1 MLAAYYFV
9 TAQIMNTPI
18 KIIDLF
24 SGPGGLGE
32 GFSALKH
39 SDGNPV
45 FKIATSIE
53 KEKSAH
59 ATLKLRAFYR
69 QFGNNVPEEYFDFL
83 KGNLGPKPEEQLYPL
98 FEKEHL
104 AASEEALCLTL
115 GKDNK
120 EIYTKIK
127 QSIGKDECILIGG
140 PPCQA
145 YSLAG
150 RARNMGIKDYD
161 AKNDPR
167 NFLYLE
173 YLKVIAK
180 FQPKLFVMENV
191 KGMLSAK
198 IDDKPIFDSIYRD
211 LKSPCKASATHP
223 EKGRDNHNY
232 KLFSLVTPNPDEEDL
247 DRDPREFIIRTEY
260 YSVPQKRHRVILLG
274 IREDLAHKWDNS
286 MLLDTGKNKITANDV
301 LNGLP
306 ELRSGLSKVKK
317 HTEKDWVSAVISIKN
332 DVIPALLKSKEKK
345 HNIVAVEIKSIIR
358 NFEAPK
364 NGQGS
369 IFGQKSEKI
378 KTGSSRLNKWFYDKR
393 LEGFIANHETR
404 GHIEKDLNRYLF
416 CSAWAACAEREGW
429 EVKTPKS
436 NDYIDELV
444 PNHANFKSGKFAD
457 RFRVQAKS
465 IPATTITSHISKD
478 GHYFI
483 HPDPYQCRSL
493 TVREAARIQTFPDN
507 YFFVGNRTQQYVQV
521 GNAVPPYL
529 AFNISEII
537 RNILK

>member
-1 MLAAYYFV
+1 MKR
-9 TAQIMNTPI
+9 PI

-32 GFSALKH
+32 GFSALK
-39 SDGNPV
+39 DKGNPA

-59 ATLKLRAFYR
+59 STLKLRAFYR
-69 QFGNNVPEEYFDFL
+69 QFGNNVPKEYFEFM
-83 KGNLGPKPEEQLYPL
+83 KGNLGTKPEDQLYPL

-115 GKDNK
+115 GEDNR
-120 EIYTKIK
+120 EIYSKIRH
-127 QSIGKDECILIGG
+127 SIGQDECILIGG

-150 RARNMGIKDYD
+150 RSRNMGIKDYD
-161 AKNDPR
+161 AKEDHR

-173 YLKVIAK
+173 YLKVIAR

-198 IDDKPIFDSIYRD
+198 VDGKPIFDSIYRD
-211 LKSPCKASATHP
+211 LKSPCKASSTSP
-223 EKGRDNHNY
+223 ESGRKKHNY
-232 KLFSLVTPNPDEEDL
+232 KLFSLVTPNSDEEDL
-247 DRDPREFIIRTEY
+247 DRDPREFIIRAEN
-260 YSVPQKRHRVILLG
+260 YSIPQKRHRVILLG
-274 IREDLAHKWDNS
+274 IREDLAHKWDDK
-286 MLLDTGKNKITANDV
+286 MLLDDGEAKVSVNDV

-306 ELRSGLSKVKK
+306 ELRSGLSKVKQ
-317 HTEKDWVSAVISIKN
+317 HTEKDWVSAVSSIKK

-345 HNIVAVEIKSIIR
+345 HKIVAAEIK
-358 NFEAPK
+358 K
-364 NGQGS
+364 
-369 IFGQKSEKI
+369 KI
-378 KTGSSRLNKWFYDKR
+378 ETGVDNLNDWFHEPELKGY
-393 LEGFIANHETR
+393 ISNHETR

-457 RFRVQAKS
+457 RFRVQASS

-483 HPDPYQCRSL
+483 HPDPKQCRSL

-507 YFFVGNRTQQYVQV
+507 YFFVGNRTEQYVQV
-521 GNAVPPYL
+521 GNAVPPFL
-529 AFNISEII
+529 ANTIARKII
-537 RNILK
+537 DLMN

>member
-1 MLAAYYFV
+1 
-9 TAQIMNTPI
+9 MNSPI

-32 GFSALKH
+32 GFSALKD

-69 QFGNNVPEEYFDFL
+69 QFGNKVPKEYFDFM
-83 KGNLGPKPEEQLYPL
+83 KGKLGAKPEDQLYPL
-98 FEKEHL
+98 FDKEYQ
-104 AASEEALCLTL
+104 AASEEALCLEL

-120 EIYTKIK
+120 KIYSSIR
-127 QSIGKDECILIGG
+127 QSIGEDECILIGG

-150 RARNMGIKDYD
+150 RSRNMGIKDYD
-161 AKNDPR
+161 AKEDHR

-173 YLKVIAK
+173 YLKVIAR
-180 FQPKLFVMENV
+180 FQPQLFVMENV

-198 IDDKPIFDSIYRD
+198 VDGKPIFDSIYRD
-211 LKSPCKASATHP
+211 LKSPCKSSSTSP
-223 EKGRDNHNY
+223 EKGRKKHNY
-232 KLFSLVTPNPDEEDL
+232 KLFSLVTHNSAEDDL
-247 DRDPREFIIRTEY
+247 DRDPRDFIIRTEN

-274 IREDLAHKWDNS
+274 IREDLAHKWDDS
-286 MLLDTGKNKITANDV
+286 MLLDKGKSKITVNDV
-301 LNGLP
+301 LDGLP
-306 ELRSGLSKVKK
+306 ELRSGLSKVKQ
-317 HTEKDWVSAVISIKN
+317 HTEKDWLSAVASIKN
-332 DVIPALLKSKEKK
+332 DVLPALLRSKEKK
-345 HNIVAVEIKSIIR
+345 HNIVATEIKSVLK
-358 NFEAPK
+358 NFKAPIS
-364 NGQGS
+364 GQGS
-369 IFGQKSEKI
+369 AFGQQSNKINTGVMKLDRWFHEKDLDGYI
-378 KTGSSRLNKWFYDKR
+378 SNSD
-393 LEGFIANHETR
+393 TR
-404 GHIEKDLNRYLF
+404 NHIEKDLNRYLF
-416 CSAWAACAEREGW
+416 CSAWATCAEREGW

-436 NDYIDELV
+436 NDYIEELV
-444 PNHANFKSGKFAD
+444 PNHANFKTGKFAD
-457 RFRVQAKS
+457 RFRVQASS

-483 HPDPYQCRSL
+483 HPDPKQCRSL

-507 YFFVGNRTQQYVQV
+507 YFFVGGRTEQYVQV

-529 AFNISEII
+529 ARQIADRIKEII
-537 RNILK
+537 

>member
-1 MLAAYYFV
+1 
-9 TAQIMNTPI
+9 MNSPI

-32 GFSALKH
+32 GFSALKD

-69 QFGNNVPEEYFDFL
+69 QFGNNVPDQYFEFL
-83 KGNLGPKPEEQLYPL
+83 KGNLGSKPEEQLYPL
-98 FEKEHL
+98 FEEEHL

-127 QSIGKDECILIGG
+127 QSIGTDECILIGG

-145 YSLAG
+145 YSLVG
-150 RARNMGIKDYD
+150 RARNMGIKNYD
-161 AKNDPR
+161 AKEDHR

-211 LKSPCKASATHP
+211 LKSPCSASSTPP
-223 EKGRDNHNY
+223 EKGRNKHNY
-232 KLFSLVTPNPDEEDL
+232 KLFSLVMPNSGEEDL
-247 DRDPREFIIRTEY
+247 DRDPREFIIRTEN
-260 YSVPQKRHRVILLG
+260 YSVPQKRHRVIVLG

-286 MLLDTGKNKITANDV
+286 MLLETGKSKISASDV

-306 ELRSGLSKVKK
+306 ELRSGLSKVKQ
-317 HTEKDWVSAVISIKN
+317 HTEKDWISAVTSIKK

-345 HNIVAVEIKSIIR
+345 HHIVAVEIKSIIR
-358 NFEAPK
+358 DFKAPPS
-364 NGQGS
+364 GQGS
-369 IFGQKSEKI
+369 IFGQTSEKV
-378 KTGSSRLNKWFYDKR
+378 KTGSSLLNKWFHDKR

-416 CSAWAACAEREGW
+416 CSAWAACAERDGW

-457 RFRVQAKS
+457 RFRVQASS

-483 HPDPYQCRSL
+483 HPDPKQCRSL

-507 YFFVGNRTQQYVQV
+507 YFFVGNRTEQYVQV

-529 AFNISEII
+529 ANQIAEEA
-537 RNILK
+537 LKLLHD